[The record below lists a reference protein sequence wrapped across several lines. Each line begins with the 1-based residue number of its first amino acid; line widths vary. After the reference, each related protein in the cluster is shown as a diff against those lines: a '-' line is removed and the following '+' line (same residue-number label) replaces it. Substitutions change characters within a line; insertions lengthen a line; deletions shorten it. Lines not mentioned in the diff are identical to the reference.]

1 MSCQGR
7 DQESTVGKDEK
18 RETCDQR
25 RLPEVRNQSLQ
36 NRESLEMPK
45 EINNK
50 TYYLT
55 GEACEMAGISRG
67 TLFRW
72 IREGIIP
79 EVKMKDRN
87 GWRLFSE
94 ADVKKV
100 KAEAQKTK

>member
-1 MSCQGR
+1 MS
-7 DQESTVGKDEK
+7 
-18 RETCDQR
+18 
-25 RLPEVRNQSLQ
+25 
-36 NRESLEMPK
+36 K

-55 GEACEMAGISRG
+55 GETCEMVGISRG

-79 EVKMKDRN
+79 EAKVKDRN

-94 ADVKKV
+94 ADVKKI
-100 KAEAQKTK
+100 KTEAQKTR